1 MSRKSFLKAKIFFY
15 LTLNFILSKRN
26 DSCFCLKQNKRK
38 NKKNNNE
45 YLEISPLYA
54 FFWITNPDA
63 HPKFEKPLVCR
74 LHSIR
79 FGGEQQYN
87 DGGGGCHQNNNIGR
101 QANNMRL
108 ASFLFNFIFDSI
120 PMPLQSVK
128 RQPCAHVRTDIVPA
142 MYEGLSHS
150 PLECLCMYPFVHRC
164 FLMRVR
170 IRRSQAYGWSIG
182 LAVFFFHLF
191 RNSTLHIEW
200 KI

>member
-15 LTLNFILSKRN
+15 LTLNSILSKRN

-38 NKKNNNE
+38 NKKTTTNIWR
-45 YLEISPLYA
+45 YHLYTHFSELQIPTHNLSLKSHWYA
-54 FFWITNPDA
+54 GYIPSG
-63 HPKFEKPLVCR
+63 LVESS
-74 LHSIR
+74 SIMT
-79 FGGEQQYN
+79 
-87 DGGGGCHQNNNIGR
+87 GGGCHQNNNIGR